1 MKKLISNSPYTG
13 KVYLTE
19 IDGKKYIMKKI
30 PLFKKFIKNKPDYEM
45 LVWREIDMS
54 LFINNL
60 PKEEIKFFMK
70 MIDYKEVKCKG
81 ILKGYDL
88 KSNTS
93 ITKKTNKCL
102 EIIYE
107 YKGDTLHNLLLE
119 QNMKLKEKYNMISQ
133 IIYALDIIKKEG
145 YIHND
150 LHIGNITYDKVN
162 STYSL
167 IDYGLNKHQ
176 KYNHDLSP
184 LKHDLTKEYL
194 SINWDLI
201 VFVYKII
208 LQMDVIGANHT
219 VSFDIDKHA
228 DFLPKF
234 KMEDI
239 LEIFNNHKKIW
250 NKIKNTLSKKGNNYI
265 KWLEIFESGKINKF
279 YKNFDEGFPE
289 MKLNGKNIINLSITE
304 EIKILFSAYDR
315 KNWSKLYYWDKV
327 NIPNLIPTKDIEF
340 MILNL
345 KNNKKLINYFIK
357 N

>member
-1 MKKLISNSPYTG
+1 MKKLLTNSNFTG

-19 IDGKKYIMKKI
+19 IDGKKYIIKKI
-30 PLFKKFIKNKPDYEM
+30 PLLKKFIKNKPDYEM
-45 LVWREIDMS
+45 SVWREIDMS

-60 PKEEIKFFMK
+60 PKEKIKFFMK

-81 ILKGYDL
+81 IFQGFDL
-88 KSNTS
+88 KSKAF
-93 ITKKTNKCL
+93 ITKKTNKCM

-145 YIHND
+145 YVHND
-150 LHIGNITYDKVN
+150 VHPDNITYDKVN

-167 IDYGLNKHQ
+167 IDYGGNNHQ
-176 KYNHDLSP
+176 KYNLGI
-184 LKHDLTKEYL
+184 TKEYL
-194 SINWDLI
+194 SLNPDLI
-201 VFVYKII
+201 YFVRQVI
-208 LQMDVIGANHT
+208 LQKSLLDGN
-219 VSFDIDKHA
+219 IDMYS
-228 DFLPKF
+228 DFEPKF

-265 KWLEIFESGKINKF
+265 KWFETFESGKINKF
-279 YKNFDEGFPE
+279 YKNFDEYIPE
-289 MKLNGKNIINLSITE
+289 MKSNGKNIINPSITE

-315 KNWSKLYYWDKV
+315 KNWLKLYKYKV
-327 NIPNLIPTKDIEF
+327 NIPNLIPNKDIEF
-340 MILNL
+340 IILNL
-345 KNNKKLINYFIK
+345 KNNKKIIKYFIK

>member
-1 MKKLISNSPYTG
+1 MKKLISNSKISG

-19 IDGKKYIMKKI
+19 IDGKKYIIKKI
-30 PLFKKFIKNKPDYEM
+30 PLVKNFIKNKPNYEM
-45 LVWREIDMS
+45 SVWREIDMS

-60 PKEEIKFFMK
+60 PKEKIKFFMK

-81 ILKGYDL
+81 IFQGFDL
-88 KSNTS
+88 KNKAF

-107 YKGDTLHNLLLE
+107 YKGYTLHNLLLE
-119 QNMKLKEKYNMISQ
+119 QNMRLKEKYNMISQ

-145 YIHND
+145 YVHND
-150 LHIGNITYDKVN
+150 VHSGNITYDKVN

-167 IDYGLNKHQ
+167 IDYGSNKHT
-176 KYNHDLSP
+176 KYKQDLV
-184 LKHDLTKEYL
+184 KEYL

-201 VFVYKII
+201 YFVNQII
-208 LQMDVIGANHT
+208 LQINLIFNLLEENMDKYN
-219 VSFDIDKHA
+219 
-228 DFLPKF
+228 DFEPKF

-265 KWLEIFESGKINKF
+265 KWLDTFESGKISKF
-279 YKNFDEGFPE
+279 YKNFDEDYPE

-315 KNWSKLYYWDKV
+315 KNWMKLYKYKV

-340 MILNL
+340 IILNL
-345 KNNKKLINYFIK
+345 KNNKKIIKYFIK
-357 N
+357 KKE